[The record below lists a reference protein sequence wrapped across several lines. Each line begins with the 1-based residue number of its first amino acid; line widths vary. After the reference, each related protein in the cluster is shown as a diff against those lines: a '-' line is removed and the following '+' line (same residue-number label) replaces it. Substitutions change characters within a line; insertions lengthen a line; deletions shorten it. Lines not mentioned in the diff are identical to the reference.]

1 MQKVVIVG
9 AGGHGREVLDVF
21 EALNEGTRRYEVLGY
36 IVETGFGTPG
46 ELVNGRP
53 ILGDFDWL
61 DGHTHEVE
69 VICGV
74 GAPELRRR
82 LVQRAAAVGAR
93 FCSVVHP
100 SVVRTRWI
108 EVGAGVVI
116 APGCVL
122 TNQIRIGNHVHV
134 NVGCTIAHDGVLED
148 FATLAPGVRVCG
160 NVTLEEGCYVGTGAN
175 IVERRRIGA
184 WAVVGAGSTIVQ
196 DVPPNTTVVGVP
208 GRVVRTREV
217 GWQLK

>member
-21 EALNEGTRRYEVLGY
+21 EALNEEASQYEVLGF

-53 ILGDFDWL
+53 IMGDFDWL
-61 DGHTHEVE
+61 ERHTREVE

-82 LVQRAAAVGAR
+82 LAQRGAAVGAR

-108 EVGAGVVI
+108 EVGAGVLI
-116 APGCVL
+116 AAGCVL

-134 NVGCTIAHDGVLED
+134 NVGCTIAHDGMLED
-148 FATLAPGVRVCG
+148 FATLAPGVHVCG
-160 NVTLEEGCYVGTGAN
+160 NVTLEEGCYIGSGAN

-184 WAVVGAGSTIVQ
+184 WAVVGAGSTIIE

-208 GRVVRTREV
+208 GRVAKTREL
-217 GWQLK
+217 GWQLT